1 MESLESKTQLSLF
14 SDIVD
19 DIMGFFLALFQGLRV
34 QMGVTFTE
42 QTIHTF
48 MNLFTRLK
56 FGFYFMGVHVHAPET
71 VCECVCV
78 CMCVCV
84 CVCVCAC
91 VRVCVLVCMCVCV

>member
-1 MESLESKTQLSLF
+1 MTSSYVLSPEGIALLFLFQELFDHRKQLSLS

-19 DIMGFFLALFQGLRV
+19 DIMGFFLALFRGLRV

-56 FGFYFMGVHVHAPET
+56 F
-71 VCECVCV
+71 
-78 CMCVCV
+78 
-84 CVCVCAC
+84 
-91 VRVCVLVCMCVCV
+91 LS